1 MSETL
6 TRAGFDLD
14 LRQMQAHEASL
25 AMVLMAR
32 GTVTI
37 EHKRDFGTVRTGNL
51 FVEYAQTSGPSGI
64 ATTTADMWAFEYDEN
79 TWLLVP
85 TDRLRRWCRLAYRQ
99 KRRARGGDYNR
110 QHGVLLPVRWLVPP
124 YVRGG
129 ET

>member
-14 LRQMQAHEASL
+14 LRKFQQREAAM
-25 AMVLMAR
+25 AMVLMSR
-32 GTVTI
+32 GVNTI

-51 FVEYAQTSGPSGI
+51 FVEYRQPSGPSGI

-124 YVRGG
+124 YASGVDG
-129 ET
+129 

>member
-51 FVEYAQTSGPSGI
+51 FVEYRQPSGPSGI

-99 KRRARGGDYNR
+99 KRRTRGGDYQR
-110 QHGVLLPVRWLVPP
+110 QRGVLLPIRWLVPP
-124 YVRGG
+124 YVKDAG
-129 ET
+129 T

>member
-64 ATTTADMWAFEYDEN
+64 ATTEAHTWAFEYDEGH
-79 TWLLVP
+79 WLLVP
-85 TDRLRRWCRLAYRQ
+85 TTRLRQLCRVAYRE